1 MACIR
6 PADDTK
12 IGTDSVGRPADAEA
26 PDVHLIDASGLYA
39 LRQTGP
45 SRQAPREELRLD
57 VDGRFPQMT
66 ASGTIRQGLAG
77 RLHWVAALT
86 PAGVNRW
93 TGGIWF
99 KDGAAALLPQTNIDV
114 AVQKTPFGIGQTAT
128 VTFSGG
134 GLTERA
140 CRYGYASRYFHPI
153 EFECDT
159 VEGAAASDAPLSIE
173 PAAIEKVFRFAGF
186 NVGKSGG
193 DGIIPMDGADGT
205 WSDMELHDA
214 MQVYW
219 SRFASRA
226 RRAMWLLTA
235 ARHHSGADVL
245 GLMFDDVGP
254 NSRPG
259 AALFHESFIRGAPAR
274 DADAAAWAA
283 RGRIRTACRE
293 MAHAFDPA
301 RAWPAAPGTPRWAP
315 PGGAPAFFADFDVCF
330 SDAELMSL
338 RHAPERTA
346 PPAGGDWFD
355 RHGFEQAAVAP
366 HPALRL
372 QLRADR
378 ATPLFEFLEPVVL
391 ELVLTN
397 DSDRPVEVDAGLLA
411 AGDGMIVMIRR
422 GHGPARRWLPYAR
435 GCRRAAPRTLAPGE
449 SIRRS
454 LFAAAGRNGWDL
466 AEPGA
471 YEVQVALPLP
481 DEDLVSNRFR
491 LRIAVPRSVEE
502 ESLAPDFFTDAVGRI
517 LAFDGSRALGA
528 GNDVLNEILR
538 RLADRRVAAH
548 AGVALALP
556 LRRGC
561 KRLVLGQGS
570 HWMTSA
576 ADAGGR
582 IEVAVADADGARAG
596 LAAALMQDADRA
608 AETLG
613 HVDYKDCVDDVAQ
626 WLSAEGDAAGAAA
639 WQDRMYDT
647 LARRKAAD
655 SLLRR
660 VARTRDA
667 DAAGGRPTGRS
678 RGT

>member
-12 IGTDSVGRPADAEA
+12 IGTDSIGRPADAET

-39 LRQTGP
+39 LRQTGL

-77 RLHWVAALT
+77 RLHWVAALA
-86 PAGVNRW
+86 PAGTSRW

-99 KDGAAALLPQTNIDV
+99 KDGAAALLPQTNVDV

-134 GLTERA
+134 GVTDRA

-159 VEGAAASDAPLSIE
+159 VEGAGAPDAPLSIE
-173 PAAIEKVFRFAGF
+173 PAAIEKVFRYAGF

-193 DGIIPMDGADGT
+193 DGVIPTAGADAA

-226 RRAMWLLTA
+226 RRSMWVLTA
-235 ARHHSGADVL
+235 ARHESGTDVL
-245 GLMFDDVGP
+245 GVMFDDVGP
-254 NSRPG
+254 NDRPG
-259 AALFHESFIRGAPAR
+259 AALFHEAFIRGAPAG

-293 MAHAFDPA
+293 MVHAFDHA
-301 RAWPAAPGTPRWAP
+301 RDWPAAPETSRWTPPA
-315 PGGAPAFFADFDVCF
+315 GAPAVFADFDFCF
-330 SDAELMSL
+330 GDAELLSL
-338 RHAPERTA
+338 RHAPERPA
-346 PPAGGDWFD
+346 PSAGVDWFD

-378 ATPLFEFLEPVVL
+378 ATPVFEFLEPVVL

-397 DSDRPVEVDAGLLA
+397 DSDRPVEVDAGLLED
-411 AGDGMIVMIRR
+411 GDGMIVMIRR
-422 GHGPARRWLPYAR
+422 GHGLARRWLPYAR
-435 GCRRAAPRTLAPGE
+435 VCRKAAPRTLAPGE

-466 AEPGA
+466 AEPGT

-491 LRIAVPRSVEE
+491 LRIAVPRSFEE
-502 ESLAPDFFTDAVGRI
+502 ENLAQDFFTDVVGRT
-517 LAFDGSRALGA
+517 LAFDGSRVLGS
-528 GNDVLNEILR
+528 GNDTLSEVVHR
-538 RLADRRVAAH
+538 FAGRRVAAH

-561 KRLVLGQGS
+561 KRLLLGQGS

-582 IEVAVADADGARAG
+582 IEVAAADADGARRG
-596 LAAALMQDADRA
+596 LAAALMHDPDQA

-613 HVDYKDCVDDVAQ
+613 HVDYKDYVDGVAQ
-626 WLSAEGDAAGAAA
+626 WLCAQGDAAGAAA
-639 WQDRMYDT
+639 CRDRMCET
-647 LARRKAAD
+647 LARRKAAN
-655 SLLRR
+655 SLLQQ
-660 VARTRDA
+660 VAW
-667 DAAGGRPTGRS
+667 S